1 MTSPYYLTS
10 SYNKND
16 EKMLDRIESMAHAIH
31 RYFKRLSKQ
40 DWDHFLETFYQ
51 TSISTIIEPFEVLQ
65 FKKNIQHL
73 KKASYAMLIQKI
85 RLKMTTRFLDERHH
99 EETRCY
105 HLDWMSPAIIDQIY
119 DYIVKDFNQYIRDTV
134 IYVCKW
140 RQSFTRLQ
148 PLAFIIGDESKQ
160 NSYQEAC
167 INHDV
172 LCLSKSQ
179 YLAQI
184 DNHQQPLKNI
194 YDQYIKRQSNHQR
207 DIHIWQYQQ
216 NVIKHLQT
224 GKVIPFLTYDALTK
238 IQDKSQ
244 EQDLFILPTPEDL
257 VELERWSYTYLNK
270 TQYILWLKNDALL
283 THYKSVPKHVEVVID
298 LNVIYQEIFD
308 MNPLESLC
316 FHFFQHE
323 VVPLLREIHQTLR
336 IKKIKHYLYGY
347 ALSQNDILHRCL
359 TLGFRHLIIHQLHLY
374 TAIEESMKFIDYKH
388 K

>member
-1 MTSPYYLTS
+1 
-10 SYNKND
+10 
-16 EKMLDRIESMAHAIH
+16 MLDRIESMAHAIH
-31 RYFKRLSKQ
+31 RYFKWLSKQ
-40 DWDHFLETFYQ
+40 DQDYFLETFYQ

-65 FKKNIQHL
+65 FKKNIHYL
-73 KKASYAMLIQKI
+73 KIVSYEMLLQKMKLRMTSHI
-85 RLKMTTRFLDERHH
+85 LNEHDHKTISFFRLDKNSSTIF
-99 EETRCY
+99 
-105 HLDWMSPAIIDQIY
+105 DQIY
-119 DYIVKDFNQYIRDTV
+119 DYMIKDFNQYIHDTV

-140 RQSFTRLQ
+140 RHFFTRLQ
-148 PLAFIIGDESKQ
+148 PLAFIIGDETKQ
-160 NSYQEAC
+160 NTYQEAC

-179 YLAQI
+179 YQAQI

-194 YDQYIKRQSNHQR
+194 YNQYIKRLSHHQR
-207 DIHIWQYQQ
+207 DIHIWHYQQ

-224 GKVIPFLTYDALTK
+224 GKVIPFLSYDALTK

-244 EQDLFILPTPEDL
+244 QHDLFILPIPEDL

-298 LNVIYQEIFD
+298 LNVICQEMLDI
-308 MNPLESLC
+308 NPLESLS
-316 FHFFQHE
+316 FHVFQHE

-336 IKKIKHYLYGY
+336 IKKMKHYLYGY
-347 ALSQNDILHRCL
+347 VLSQNDILHRCL

-374 TAIEESMKFIDYKH
+374 TAIEESMKFIDHKH
-388 K
+388 KKI